1 MLVSKNKRPE
11 GIFPKLLHC
20 MQYDRYVQTAKLDH
34 SLTQQYFVINI
45 YFLKFTSFE
54 NDFALCEKL
63 KLATF
68 HEREVNSHA
77 RYVG

>member
-1 MLVSKNKRPE
+1 M
-11 GIFPKLLHC
+11 I
-20 MQYDRYVQTAKLDH
+20 DTVQTAKLDH

-45 YFLKFTSFE
+45 YFLKFKSFE

>member
-1 MLVSKNKRPE
+1 MIDTVQIAKR
-11 GIFPKLLHC
+11 
-20 MQYDRYVQTAKLDH
+20 DH

-45 YFLKFTSFE
+45 YCLKFKSFE

-68 HEREVNSHA
+68 HEWEVNSHA
-77 RYVG
+77 RFVG